1 MNLLRLVDLAREKL
15 VVKTKPV
22 SSAPA
27 AINNAQR
34 NAWADCLTNDAPID
48 AGANSPIESHPLS
61 KACTPEEYLS
71 SLVKTIEGN
80 ILPHIVEH
88 HLKADRLENGQLNV
102 PAHPSVSDAHID
114 SLMILLLQDD
124 AGPSANYVKELFAQ
138 GIELEEL
145 YLNLLTPV
153 ARKLGEKWDNDEA
166 DFTQV
171 TVALWRIKQLMYDLS
186 PMFQE
191 YAEYKQ
197 QGKSVMLV
205 PLPGSQHTL
214 GLFMVSEFFARAG
227 WRVWGE
233 LAATEADILRMAKTQ
248 WFDVVGLAAS
258 VREQFPDLKRMI
270 EEVRSVSLNPHVGI
284 MIGSP
289 VFNQN
294 PDLIEDLGADMVGID
309 AVDALEKATF
319 HVEQHKK

>member
-1 MNLLRLVDLAREKL
+1 
-15 VVKTKPV
+15 
-22 SSAPA
+22 
-27 AINNAQR
+27 
-34 NAWADCLTNDAPID
+34 
-48 AGANSPIESHPLS
+48 
-61 KACTPEEYLS
+61 
-71 SLVKTIEGN
+71 
-80 ILPHIVEH
+80 
-88 HLKADRLENGQLNV
+88 
-102 PAHPSVSDAHID
+102 
-114 SLMILLLQDD
+114 MILLLQDD

-138 GIELEEL
+138 GVELEEL

-153 ARKLGEKWDNDEA
+153 ARNLGEMWDNDDA

-248 WFDVVGLAAS
+248 WFDVVGLSAS
-258 VREQFPDLKRMI
+258 LQEQFPDLKRMI
-270 EEVRSVSLNPHVGI
+270 SEVRAVSLNPHVGI

-294 PDLIEDLGADMVGID
+294 PELIDDLGADMVGID